1 MGELW
6 SHPAHDGANT
16 KEDAPTGT
24 VKLVVAPKDSD
35 ERQRRR
41 SDGAAGNGSD
51 DATEEFFVEARFLCA
66 VSPVFRTM
74 LEGECVEARTRTV
87 EAMQGATGED
97 IACAAQSISTCTPP
111 CALELS

>member
-6 SHPAHDGANT
+6 SHPAHNGASA

-24 VKLVVAPKDSD
+24 VKLVVAPKDSGD
-35 ERQRRR
+35 A
-41 SDGAAGNGSD
+41 DAPHNCSD

-66 VSPVFRTM
+66 VSPVFRAM

-97 IACAAQSISTCTPP
+97 IACAAQSIST
-111 CALELS
+111 